1 MTEQGTESRE
11 VEPATGLRR
20 GADIAERLLLL
31 AATIVRLARKLPRD
45 VGGRHVASQLV
56 RSGTSAGANYEEGRA
71 AESRAD
77 FIHKLRVAVKE
88 MRETIFWLSLVQR
101 SAFLPYSASEPL
113 NAPYPRSQRARGHPH
128 GVREN
133 RTKQPSLASRFPVS
147 VPCSLFPV
155 VFGSDSSPTG
165 IGSKAQR
172 SSVLERV

>member
-1 MTEQGTESRE
+1 MAEQGTASRE

-77 FIHKLRVAVKE
+77 FIHKLRVAAKE

-101 SAFLPYSASEPL
+101 SAFLPSSASEPL
-113 NAPYPRSQRARGHPH
+113 EALIREANELVAILMASAR
-128 GVREN
+128 
-133 RTKQPSLASRFPVS
+133 TA
-147 VPCSLFPV
+147 
-155 VFGSDSSPTG
+155 
-165 IGSKAQR
+165 R
-172 SSVLERV
+172 SSRRER

>member
-1 MTEQGTESRE
+1 MAEQGTESRE

-56 RSGTSAGANYEEGRA
+56 RSGTSAGANYEEKRA

-77 FIHKLRVAVKE
+77 FIHKLRVAAKE

-113 NAPYPRSQRARGHPH
+113 NALIREANELAAILMASAR
-128 GVREN
+128 
-133 RTKQPSLASRFPVS
+133 TA
-147 VPCSLFPV
+147 
-155 VFGSDSSPTG
+155 
-165 IGSKAQR
+165 R
-172 SSVLERV
+172 SSRR

>member
-1 MTEQGTESRE
+1 MAEQGTESRE

-77 FIHKLRVAVKE
+77 FIHKLRVAAKE

-101 SAFLPYSASEPL
+101 SSFLPSTASEPL
-113 NAPYPRSQRARGHPH
+113 NGMIREANELVAILMASAR
-128 GVREN
+128 
-133 RTKQPSLASRFPVS
+133 TA
-147 VPCSLFPV
+147 
-155 VFGSDSSPTG
+155 
-165 IGSKAQR
+165 R
-172 SSVLERV
+172 SSRR